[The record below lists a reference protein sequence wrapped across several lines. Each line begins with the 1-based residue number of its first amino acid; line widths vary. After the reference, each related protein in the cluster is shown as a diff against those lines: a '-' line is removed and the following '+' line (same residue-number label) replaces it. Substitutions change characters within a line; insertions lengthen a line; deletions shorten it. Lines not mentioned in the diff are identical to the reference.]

1 MQTARFVFASLICL
15 ALGAGLLGA
24 LAQEDSAAPP
34 PEAAIRLGPMTPEA
48 MHETILKVDAEAVRS
63 EAGNAWQ
70 FTLEER
76 QVTVVT
82 DLSHDRMRIFVPIA
96 PADGLPEAMVR
107 RLMQANFDTALDA
120 RYAIAQDI
128 LWGTF
133 IHPLSPLTERQFLSG
148 IGQTVNLARTYGTTF
163 SSGELSYGGGDSQGL
178 MERELIDRLLEKETP
193 I

>member
-1 MQTARFVFASLICL
+1 MHAVRFVLVAVGL
-15 ALGAGLLGA
+15 ALGLGLIGA
-24 LAQEDSAAPP
+24 MAQEDPNAPP
-34 PEAAIRLGPMTPEA
+34 AEPAIRLAPMTLEA

-82 DLSHDRMRIFVPIA
+82 DTNHDRMRIFVPIA
-96 PADGLPEAMVR
+96 PADGLPDAMVR
-107 RLMQANFDTALDA
+107 RLMKANFDTALDA

>member
-1 MQTARFVFASLICL
+1 MQPARFVFAALVLLTSAGVLGVL
-15 ALGAGLLGA
+15 AEEDPD
-24 LAQEDSAAPP
+24 LAPAEAP
-34 PEAAIRLGPMTPEA
+34 IRLGPMTLEA
-48 MHETILKVDAEAVRS
+48 LHETILKVDAEAVRS

-70 FTLEER
+70 LTLEER

-82 DLSHDRMRIFVPIA
+82 DLGHDRMRIFVPIA
-96 PADGLPEAMVR
+96 PADGVSESMIR

-133 IHPLSPLTERQFLSG
+133 IHPLSPLTERQLLSG
-148 IGQTVNLARTYGTTF
+148 VGQTVNLARTYGTTF
-163 SSGELSYGGGDSQGL
+163 SSGALSYGGGDSQGL